1 MDQSLLNDFQNWF
14 LAFRKEQKKV
24 WNNENDILFYK
35 SCKNFERLL
44 NKTERSI
51 DEKID
56 KEITSKKQ
64 VRAIL
69 MKAKRLTKGKNVEA
83 KYIDLRFKE
92 EWDKATEI
100 KLEPAVSGLMNVIL
114 KQQEVHQKK
123 T

>member
-1 MDQSLLNDFQNWF
+1 M
-14 LAFRKEQKKV
+14 
-24 WNNENDILFYK
+24 
-35 SCKNFERLL
+35 
-44 NKTERSI
+44 I